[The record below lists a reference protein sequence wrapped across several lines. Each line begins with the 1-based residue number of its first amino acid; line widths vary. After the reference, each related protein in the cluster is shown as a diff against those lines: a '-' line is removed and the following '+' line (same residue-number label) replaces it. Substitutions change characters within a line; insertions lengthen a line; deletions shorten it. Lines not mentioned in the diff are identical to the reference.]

1 MSKRDDEWSF
11 DANMERGYL
20 PTGEPL
26 EALYGT
32 GYWTPQPDPE
42 PEVVQCHICGGRA
55 YDLGD
60 RIDCENCGVISVMTE
75 KTEPTQVQEKET

>member
-1 MSKRDDEWSF
+1 MSKEDWSF
-11 DANMERGYL
+11 EANLERGYL

-32 GYWTPQPDPE
+32 GPWTPWPGPDCP
-42 PEVVQCHICGGRA
+42 PVVQCCQCGGQA

-60 RIDCENCGVISVMTE
+60 RLDCENCGVVFL
-75 KTEPTQVQEKET
+75 QKETL